1 MSARCW
7 FNTGPVEL
15 EVVIWSNTFIYAAI
29 LRIINKLMMGVGKI
43 TLSKRKECQ
52 LRNSKINIQCQL
64 SAIQVKSIL
73 EQSLYH
79 FDWSLSWWFMYM
91 SRAKRQQRKMPL
103 FSKYSWLPISRILSI
118 SNFLVSR
125 KNKARQTTT
134 RYLESRT
141 FVISNWF

>member
-91 SRAKRQQRKMPL
+91 SRAKRHNVKCLYFQNTAD
-103 FSKYSWLPISRILSI
+103 S
-118 SNFLVSR
+118 
-125 KNKARQTTT
+125 
-134 RYLESRT
+134 RYLEYSVSQT
-141 FVISNWF
+141 FWYLEKISWSLGHLLFI

>member
-29 LRIINKLMMGVGKI
+29 LRIINKLIMGLGKI

-79 FDWSLSWWFMYM
+79 FDWSLSWWFMYIM
-91 SRAKRQQRKMPL
+91 SRAKRQQRKMSL
-103 FSKYSWLPISRILSI
+103 FSKYSWLSISRILSI

-125 KNKARQTTT
+125 KNILVPWPFTIHLR
-134 RYLESRT
+134 
-141 FVISNWF
+141 